1 MEPQFGPVLALGK
14 GESMMLRVNR
24 LTTGQ
29 KLRRLGACGVLAL
42 AWLVG
47 CAGHTTPPSNDD
59 DAAAR
64 RAEAMRLLGEAQK
77 AQNAGKLAEAQDL
90 YVESLKLEPS
100 AGAGW
105 NNLGLVFMKQGKALE
120 AAEAFKQAADRL
132 PGDPR
137 PYENLG
143 LLYGER
149 SHADDS
155 LKYYLLSLERD
166 PNWLPSL
173 RGMSLQT
180 RKLGRA
186 DHSILDALDR
196 AVMLEND
203 PVWKPVIERERMRV
217 RAMVD
222 AREKSEK

>member
-77 AQNAGKLAEAQDL
+77 AQNAG
-90 YVESLKLEPS
+90 
-100 AGAGW
+100 
-105 NNLGLVFMKQGKALE
+105 
-120 AAEAFKQAADRL
+120 
-132 PGDPR
+132 
-137 PYENLG
+137 
-143 LLYGER
+143 
-149 SHADDS
+149 
-155 LKYYLLSLERD
+155 
-166 PNWLPSL
+166 
-173 RGMSLQT
+173 
-180 RKLGRA
+180 
-186 DHSILDALDR
+186 
-196 AVMLEND
+196 
-203 PVWKPVIERERMRV
+203 
-217 RAMVD
+217 
-222 AREKSEK
+222 